1 MVFVIAAQ
9 TKILG
14 SIFLCNIYMACIVC
28 VLIYCLPF
36 LSHCVST
43 DCKLHEGNYFI
54 SLELFPQNLK
64 QCMVHRHASVN
75 VGRWLWNELMSCLYH
90 QKNMFYNQAC
100 ILRHLS
106 RFVLLIT
113 LLVVWAFSGQRFIR
127 NFRCSQWIP
136 GQPHLQSSCSVNSY
150 SLKGCLKCLPARIA
164 LASCS
169 ASPHFPTSLFSFVCF
184 CHVLI
189 RLFHCRYLREREI
202 IQKHLCLYSQINEV
216 GSGSFC
222 IIHTTKDQLPRRL

>member
-1 MVFVIAAQ
+1 MVFVTAAQ
-9 TKILG
+9 TKIPG

-28 VLIYCLPF
+28 VFIYCLPF

-43 DCKLHEGNYFI
+43 DCKLHEGTCFI

-64 QCMVHRHASVN
+64 QCMVHRHASVS
-75 VGRWLWNELMSCLYH
+75 VGRWIWNELMSCLYH
-90 QKNMFYNQAC
+90 QKTCFTTR
-100 ILRHLS
+100 LVFWDTFLGLS
-106 RFVLLIT
+106 SSPFWLYDPLQDKN
-113 LLVVWAFSGQRFIR
+113 SIR
-127 NFRCSQWIP
+127 NVCCPQWSP

-150 SLKGCLKCLPARIA
+150 SLKGCLKRLPAGIA
-164 LASCS
+164 LAPCS
-169 ASPHFPTSLFSFVCF
+169 ASPHFPTSLFSFLCF
-184 CHVLI
+184 CHVLM

-202 IQKHLCLYSQINEV
+202 IQKHLCLYSQINEM